1 MTPLTERS
9 NATNIHTPTAD
20 TQQLAPT
27 VNLGRVRKTKNRQPA
42 EKAPAQ
48 TTPCT
53 TLNGGNSI
61 VGTRAKNEDS
71 FLVDAERHLWAVSD
85 GIGGA
90 PFGEVISRVSC
101 NYLSHAWEAAA
112 PLHPEIPD
120 RLETTIRLVDSYV
133 SQLSDLLGNEG
144 SGATLTV
151 AHYDDHTL
159 HLASIGDSRS
169 FLLRESTLK
178 QISNDGRVSTMTNA
192 LDQALGYHMALKPD
206 ITSFVPQ
213 PGDVLVICT
222 DGVWATQS
230 LESML
235 RAITEGMEPDR
246 LAVQGNP
253 QRMAYRLTQGSD
265 MTDNATAVVVLFQD
279 AKALPLLTPSV

>member
-1 MTPLTERS
+1 M
-9 NATNIHTPTAD
+9 
-20 TQQLAPT
+20 
-27 VNLGRVRKTKNRQPA
+27 
-42 EKAPAQ
+42 EKSPAQ
-48 TTPCT
+48 PTPCT

-61 VGTRAKNEDS
+61 VGTRVKNEDS
-71 FLVDAERHLWAVSD
+71 FLIDADRHLWAVSD

-101 NYLSHAWEAAA
+101 NYLPRAWEAAA

-133 SQLSDLLGNEG
+133 SELSDLLGNEG

-151 AHYDDHTL
+151 AHYDEHTL
-159 HLASIGDSRS
+159 HLATIGDSRS
-169 FLLRESTLK
+169 FLLRQGSLE

-192 LDQALGYHMALKPD
+192 LDQAMGYHMALRPD

-213 PGDVLVICT
+213 PGDVLVICS

-230 LESML
+230 PESMV
-235 RAITEGMEPDR
+235 RAITEGMDPN
-246 LAVQGNP
+246 LVAVQGNP

-279 AKALPLLTPSV
+279 AKGLPLLTPSV

>member
-1 MTPLTERS
+1 MNTPATEW
-9 NATNIHTPTAD
+9 
-20 TQQLAPT
+20 QQLAPT
-27 VNLGRVRKTKNRQPA
+27 VNLGRVRKTKGKQPVA
-42 EKAPAQ
+42 ASSAVEESPVEPV
-48 TTPCT
+48 PCA

-61 VGTRAKNEDS
+61 VGTRVKNEDS
-71 FLVDAERHLWAVSD
+71 FLIDADRRLWAVSD

-101 NYLSHAWEAAA
+101 NYLSRAWEAAA

-120 RLETTIRLVDSYV
+120 RLVTTIRLVDTYV
-133 SQLSDLLGNEG
+133 SELSDLLGNEG

-151 AHYDDHTL
+151 AHYDGQTL
-159 HLASIGDSRS
+159 HLATIGDSRS
-169 FLLRESTLK
+169 YLLRGGSLE

-192 LDQALGYHMALKPD
+192 LDQAMGYHMALKPD

-230 LESML
+230 HESMV